1 MKPKKSKHIEMK
13 AVVLIGATVLAV
25 LLSVATLLL
34 YIQDLR
40 QGQAKHEALSQPIIR
55 LSSATSIER
64 ENAQLGTV
72 GWQIPPGKGA
82 TIQIQAYADSRSVAP
97 RQTLTFYAST
107 QQAGT
112 NYTIGIYRLGWYQG
126 TGGRLMATSPS
137 LIGQAQGYYAS
148 NSGKLIGCTTCYVD
162 NQTGLIEARW
172 RPSYRLTIPAD
183 WTSGVYLAKFI
194 DAHNMQTYATFDVI
208 DPSSISTYVAVT
220 ADTTYAAYNS
230 WGGRSLYDSL
240 SIDKRASKV
249 SFERPSVEQ
258 NGSDQVLIFEANAIH
273 WLERQG
279 YDLSYMSS
287 VDLHTNAASLLRH
300 KAYISIGH
308 DEYWSKEMRDGVEQ
322 ARDHGVSLA
331 FLEADSAYWQM
342 RFEPD
347 TAGNPDRTI
356 VCYKVLTSDH
366 DLALDPLYGKDNSRV
381 TSQWR
386 DPVINRP
393 ENALIGIMYSDLTH
407 KQRGYPWIVDRAAT
421 SPLLK
426 GDGLTPGQPYGCGL
440 VGYEWDKI
448 FPNGAAPKNLQ
459 ILATSLV
466 QNDAG
471 QMDHSNTSIYI
482 APSNAVVFASG
493 AIYWTA
499 ALDSYRYSPDPACK
513 NHNLVVPGI
522 QLLMANVMHALI
534 APQTLYQPD

>member
-1 MKPKKSKHIEMK
+1 MKPKKSKDIEMK
-13 AVVLIGATVLAV
+13 AAVLIGATVLVV

-40 QGQAKHEALSQPIIR
+40 QGQAKHEA
-55 LSSATSIER
+55 SSPPVTKTS
-64 ENAQLGTV
+64 A
-72 GWQIPPGKGA
+72 
-82 TIQIQAYADSRSVAP
+82 
-97 RQTLTFYAST
+97 QTLTFYAST

-112 NYTIGIYRLGWYQG
+112 SYTIGIYRLGWYQG
-126 TGGRLMATSPS
+126 MGGRLMTSSPA
-137 LIGQAQGYYAS
+137 LIGQAQGYYAP
-148 NSGKLIGCTTCYVD
+148 NSGRLIGCASCYVD
-162 NQTGLIEARW
+162 SQTGLIEARW
-172 RPSYRLTIPAD
+172 RPSYRLTVPTG
-183 WTSGVYLAKFI
+183 WTSGIYLAKFI

-208 DPSSISTYVAVT
+208 DPHSSSTYVAVT

-240 SIDKRASKV
+240 SVGKRASKV

-258 NGSDQVLIFEANAIH
+258 NGSDQVLIFEANAIL

-287 VDLHTNAASLLRH
+287 VDLHTNPTSLLRH

-347 TAGNPDRTI
+347 TAGNPNRTI
-356 VCYKVLTSDH
+356 VCYKDLTGDH
-366 DLALDPLYGKDNSRV
+366 NLALDPLYGKDNSRV

-407 KQRGYPWIVDRAAT
+407 KQRGYPWVVDKAAT
-421 SPLLK
+421 SSLLK

-448 FPNGAAPKNLQ
+448 FPNGATPKNLQ
-459 ILATSLV
+459 ILATSPV

-471 QMDHSNTSIYI
+471 QPDHSNTTIYI
-482 APSNAVVFASG
+482 APSRAVVFASG

-499 ALDSYRYSPDPACK
+499 ALDAYRYSPDPACE
-513 NHNLVVPGI
+513 NRNPIIPGV

-534 APQTLYQPD
+534 APQTLQSSYRPA